1 MPYKWMDVTSARSA
15 SCGPFVCGR
24 QGIEVVASV
33 DRNTFRAAQCWENTV
48 MLRTKIGTSLRLIA
62 AWFTGVGLCMGA
74 YAQESAPVASTG
86 ATHAAPLERAAA
98 AAEAHNWHMRDGEL
112 LKRTWGIEVLGVRL
126 ATSGWMLTFRYKVLD
141 PDKAK
146 VLLDPK
152 STAYLVDES
161 SGARLAVPAMEN
173 IGELRQTKDMGYGRE
188 YFIMFGN
195 GNRVV
200 RRGAKVDVVIGN
212 FHADGVTVE

>member
-1 MPYKWMDVTSARSA
+1 MSGGLVT
-15 SCGPFVCGR
+15 
-24 QGIEVVASV
+24 
-33 DRNTFRAAQCWENTV
+33 
-48 MLRTKIGTSLRLIA
+48 
-62 AWFTGVGLCMGA
+62 GA
-74 YAQESAPVASTG
+74 YAQQPAAERVESEPPAPTAPAAVASAPVANST
-86 ATHAAPLERAAA
+86 ATHAAPLDRATA

-112 LKRTWGIEVLGVRL
+112 LKRTWGVEVLGVRL

-141 PDKAK
+141 PAKAK
-146 VLLDPK
+146 VLLDAK

-195 GNRVV
+195 GNQVV
-200 RRGAKVDVVIGN
+200 RRGTKVDVVIGN